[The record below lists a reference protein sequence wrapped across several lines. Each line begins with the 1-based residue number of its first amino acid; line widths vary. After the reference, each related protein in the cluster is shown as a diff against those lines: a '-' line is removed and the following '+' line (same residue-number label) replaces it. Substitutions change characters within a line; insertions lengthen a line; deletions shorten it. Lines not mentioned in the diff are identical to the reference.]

1 MLGFGF
7 VPEFV
12 HFGEGQF
19 IDMAALLVG
28 LLLDVVKARNEFAVG
43 ALQRVVGANPI
54 ETRRINQREEQITE
68 LLLTVHVTVL
78 LQLCLP

>member
-19 IDMAALLVG
+19 IDMTALLVG
-28 LLLDVVKARNEFAVG
+28 LLLDVVEAGDEFAVG
-43 ALQRVVGANPI
+43 AFQGVVGAHAI
-54 ETRRINQREEQITE
+54 EACRIDQ
-68 LLLTVHVTVL
+68 
-78 LQLCLP
+78 